1 MTGTPPAPDHELLD
15 RLGEALA
22 PPGRPP
28 HPERIA
34 ALRHEVIT
42 ARASATR
49 DDGEAASTV
58 QAASRRVPRA
68 ALAVLGVAAALL
80 VGLVGGV
87 VLGDDL
93 PRPVRAAAHAIGLP
107 VDSPELVE
115 ARAELHALGRAL
127 AAGDLQAIRVA
138 DAEMV
143 ALVRGLDADERA
155 RIEPVAHEVHLRA
168 VEVLGDADE
177 AGGG

>member
-1 MTGTPPAPDHELLD
+1 MTGIPPTPDHELLD
-15 RLGEALA
+15 QLGKALA
-22 PPGRPP
+22 PPGREPA
-28 HPERIA
+28 PERIA
-34 ALRHEVIT
+34 ALRREVMT
-42 ARASATR
+42 PPARPSEAGR
-49 DDGEAASTV
+49 EAASTV

-80 VGLVGGV
+80 IGLLGGV
-87 VLGDDL
+87 ALGDDL

-107 VDSPELVE
+107 VDSPELVD
-115 ARAELHALGRAL
+115 ARAELQALGRAL
-127 AAGDLQAIRVA
+127 AAGDLEAIRVA

-168 VEVLGDADE
+168 VEVLGQADE

>member
-1 MTGTPPAPDHELLD
+1 M
-15 RLGEALA
+15 
-22 PPGRPP
+22 
-28 HPERIA
+28 
-34 ALRHEVIT
+34 
-42 ARASATR
+42 
-49 DDGEAASTV
+49 
-58 QAASRRVPRA
+58 PRA

-107 VDSPELVE
+107 VESPELVE